1 MCILKAKAQWSVKRQ
16 ISQGYKE
23 KPKMS
28 KLPQTGEVN
37 LRVGVG
43 GGGVGGGE
51 RKEEEGDEKPAF
63 GFNIACDWLRGRRWF
78 S

>member
-1 MCILKAKAQWSVKRQ
+1 MVCQTANIARLQRETKNEQ
-16 ISQGYKE
+16 IATDRG
-23 KPKMS
+23 
-28 KLPQTGEVN
+28 KLIYEWGW
-37 LRVGVG
+37 G
-43 GGGVGGGE
+43 GG

>member
-1 MCILKAKAQWSVKRQ
+1 MCILKAKAKWSVKRQ

-43 GGGVGGGE
+43 GGG

>member
-1 MCILKAKAQWSVKRQ
+1 MVCQTANIARLQR
-16 ISQGYKE
+16 E
-23 KPKMS
+23 TKMS

-43 GGGVGGGE
+43 GGGGG
-51 RKEEEGDEKPAF
+51 KEEEGDEKPAF

>member
-43 GGGVGGGE
+43 VGVGGG
-51 RKEEEGDEKPAF
+51 G
-63 GFNIACDWLRGRRWF
+63 GRRRKGMKNLR
-78 S
+78 SVSTLHAIG